1 MLPLSGRSNLAG
13 RFPLTEFIKIN
24 ILSFSLLCYLIL
36 TTILTSTALTLSMTL
51 TMVLTRIVNHFPDT
65 DLDTGNGHDPDADH
79 DPDTVHYRDT
89 DHDSH
94 ANLTQTLT
102 MALTLSTNRDPGHDV

>member
-13 RFPLTEFIKIN
+13 RFPLTEFIKSIY
-24 ILSFSLLCYLIL
+24 SELLLLRCPIL

-94 ANLTQTLT
+94 ANLTQKLT
-102 MALTLSTNRDPGHDV
+102 MTLTLSTNRDPGHDV